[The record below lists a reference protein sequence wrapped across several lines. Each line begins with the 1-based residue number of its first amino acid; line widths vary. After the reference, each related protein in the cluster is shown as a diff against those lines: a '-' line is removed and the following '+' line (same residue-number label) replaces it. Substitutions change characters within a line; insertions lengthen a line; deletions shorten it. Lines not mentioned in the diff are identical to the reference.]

1 MRLYRRPVPSPLLSR
16 ALTPHCELQYS
27 VTSFQMDTPLIGSR
41 ISLISKNEIRY
52 EGILYDIN
60 KQDTTIAL
68 KDVRSFGTENRQAD
82 KVVPPNDKTYD
93 FIKFRGIDIRDLHV
107 HKSEDAANAAMQ
119 PPQMRPP
126 PPPQLPPYIYP

>member
-1 MRLYRRPVPSPLLSR
+1 
-16 ALTPHCELQYS
+16 
-27 VTSFQMDTPLIGSR
+27 MDPPLIGSR

-52 EGILYDIN
+52 EGILFDIN

-82 KVVPPNDKTYD
+82 KVVPPNEKVFD

-107 HKSEDAANAAMQ
+107 HKSAEAANATFTQACSKGDIEKVNTV
-119 PPQMRPP
+119 RAHVCH
-126 PPPQLPPYIYP
+126 

>member
-1 MRLYRRPVPSPLLSR
+1 
-16 ALTPHCELQYS
+16 
-27 VTSFQMDTPLIGSR
+27 MDPPLIGSR

-52 EGILYDIN
+52 EGILFDIN

-82 KVVPPNDKTYD
+82 KVVPPNEKVFD

-107 HKSEDAANAAMQ
+107 HKSAEAANAAMA
-119 PPQMRPP
+119 PPAPP
-126 PPPQLPPYIYP
+126 RRGPSPQCCHRTTTTTKCRRA